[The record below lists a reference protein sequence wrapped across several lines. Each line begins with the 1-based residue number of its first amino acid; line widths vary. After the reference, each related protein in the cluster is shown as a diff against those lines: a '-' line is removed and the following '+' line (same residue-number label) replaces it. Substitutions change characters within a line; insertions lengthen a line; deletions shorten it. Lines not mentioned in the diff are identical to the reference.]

1 MKPFINYIVEAGL
14 SLGVF
19 TLIYWFILRGETR
32 FKATRFYLLFALLFS
47 TLLPFLSIK
56 VIGFGSGAIGKLQT
70 EGIETLGRTNLL
82 EAVTVYASG
91 LPSKMGSA
99 LLSFDYSV
107 MVYRLGAFAAFF
119 VIAIGIFQLIIMAS
133 KNRVFKLKGAR
144 LVVSSKVISPYSF
157 FNYIFIA
164 RELTEHENWKTMVH
178 HEIAH
183 AKQGHSFDVLF
194 IDFMMVFQW
203 FNPFYWILRRLV
215 RENHEFLADTAVL
228 SKGMISNGQ
237 YKELLLSQAI
247 GGRPVITSNFI
258 NVKTVKK
265 RFKMMTNK
273 NNKKYG
279 FLKYSLGV
287 VIAIALTLTFA
298 CEKTDTLLSAENDV
312 QYVYDGQLV
321 SLDEVNTLNINYY
334 TSDEVDKLEVIT
346 AYPNLSK
353 KLKEGRYKLLFD
365 QQNKDHQQTMAKL
378 EIEIIDFKVNNEAL
392 LPKIQ
397 NDTNEDVF
405 IMVEEMPEYPGGE
418 EALRKFI
425 ADKVKYPV
433 AAADSSIQGK
443 VFVAFV
449 VEKDG
454 SIGRARIARGVDPSL
469 DKEALRVVNSLPK
482 WIPGKQRGQNV
493 AVSFTIPIN
502 FQLQ

>member
-47 TLLPFLSIK
+47 TLLPFLTIK
-56 VIGFGSGAIGKLQT
+56 LFSFGSGTIGKLQT
-70 EGIETLGRTNLL
+70 DGIETLGRTNLL
-82 EAVTVYASG
+82 EAVTVYASS

-107 MVYRLGAFAAFF
+107 MIYRLGALAAFF
-119 VIAIGIFQLIIMAS
+119 VIAMGIFQLFVMAS

-144 LVVSSKVISPYSF
+144 LVVSSKAISPYSF

-164 RELTEHENWKTMVH
+164 RELTEHNNWKTMVH

-183 AKQGHSFDVLF
+183 VKQGHSFDVLF

-203 FNPFYWILRRLV
+203 YNPFYWVLRRLV

-273 NNKKYG
+273 NNQKYS

-287 VIAIALTLTFA
+287 VVAIALTLTFA
-298 CEKTDTLLSAENDV
+298 CEKTDTLLSAENEV

-334 TSDEVDKLEVIT
+334 TSNEVDKLEVIT

-365 QQNKDHQQTMAKL
+365 QQNKEHQQIMAKL
-378 EIEIIDFKVNNEAL
+378 EIEIIDFKVNNKAL
-392 LPKIQ
+392 LPKIP
-397 NDTNEDVF
+397 NDIDREVF
-405 IMVEEMPEYPGGE
+405 IMVEEMPKYPGGE
-418 EALRKFI
+418 ETLRKFI
-425 ADKVKYPV
+425 ANNVKYPV

-443 VFVAFV
+443 VYVTFV

-454 SIGRARIARGVDPSL
+454 SVGCARIARGVDPSL
-469 DKEALRVVNSLPK
+469 DKEALRVVSSLPT

-493 AVSFTIPIN
+493 AVSYTIPIN
-502 FQLQ
+502 FQL